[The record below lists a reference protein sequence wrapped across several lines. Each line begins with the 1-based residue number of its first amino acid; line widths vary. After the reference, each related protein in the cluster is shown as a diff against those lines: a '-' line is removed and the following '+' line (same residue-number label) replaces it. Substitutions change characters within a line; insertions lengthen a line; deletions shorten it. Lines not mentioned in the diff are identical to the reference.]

1 MVAHRTYPSEADHR
15 SFQEC
20 RHEAQI
26 ADLEALA
33 RKRFWTL
40 EPENQTRSR
49 FLVKDQ
55 LGRILYGPEF
65 LPSLRGFFEAQPP
78 QA

>member
-1 MVAHRTYPSEADHR
+1 METESSTRSDQHETGVAR
-15 SFQEC
+15 
-20 RHEAQI
+20 
-26 ADLEALA
+26 LEQLA

-49 FLVKDQ
+49 FVVKDQ
-55 LGRILYGPEF
+55 LGRVLYGPAF
-65 LPSLRGFFEAQPP
+65 PSSLRGFFESLPP